1 MIVDRPGTLER
12 AVAGRLAEGLQRQCS
27 VVGSIDG
34 GWHNVTLNALLPK
47 LTQTA
52 LVRSGSSQ
60 EKSHNIV

>member
-27 VVGSIDG
+27 VVGSIDSE
-34 GWHNVTLNALLPK
+34 WHNVTLNTLLTK

-52 LVRSGSSQ
+52 LVRSGSSH
-60 EKSHNIV
+60 EESHNIV